1 MRAALLG
8 MSAAI
13 AFTTPAT
20 AAPASESTSTSAP
33 ASAPASASV
42 DADADVNFT
51 QEGIREARE
60 AERYWTPERIRGAV
74 AIDAKG
80 QEVKGNSATGDEA
93 RPGGRQKRSLRA
105 PSRPTA
111 EGIASVG
118 VFLIRGG
125 DGEATSD
132 QFCSASAVASPTKSL
147 VITAAHCLKGDR
159 SYRSI
164 AFVPG
169 YRAGAAKAG
178 QVGETPYGIFP
189 MQPGKVWID
198 GRYLRPTPSD
208 DVDFAFLRVGPNA
221 RGQLLED
228 AIGRGNELTSV
239 GSAHLARKKV
249 TVAGY
254 PGGTRTPLQCTN
266 DTTAFQGRFMEIRCD
281 GFRAGVSGGPFL
293 ENFDGRRGKLVGVIG
308 GYKTGGLY
316 DHISYTSQFDDDV
329 FRLYRKA
336 VGDAPPDKGSV
347 LGDAQSW
354 QHAKA
359 MTAGRF
365 HTTSA
370 RDTSAR
376 DTSVNDGVSDLI
388 VRRDNGEVSLYR
400 GNGKFGFAKEV
411 RLIGPNGTWKHAEV
425 ITAGDFTG
433 SATSDLF
440 VRWSDGELTLYK
452 DVDEHTKLR
461 DEIQLR
467 RPNSLWKNA
476 KAVTAGHYTGAGT
489 RADDLV
495 VRWSDGELTLY
506 PDVDEKGTHTERR
519 LTAPNKT
526 WTHARD
532 ISSGSFT
539 GSATATGQDLFVRW
553 SDGEVSVYENIAA
566 KSLKSEHR
574 LRPAGS
580 PWRQATLTTV
590 GAFGGGS
597 AREDDVIVR
606 WSTGK
611 LSVNADTTPASLSR
625 EHTLVPN
632 PGG

>member
-13 AFTTPAT
+13 TLTTPAT
-20 AAPASESTSTSAP
+20 AAPAPSS
-33 ASAPASASV
+33 ASASV
-42 DADADVNFT
+42 GSAPAPSRTSGPTPDVT
-51 QEGIREARE
+51 REAMREAWE
-60 AERYWTPERIRGAV
+60 AERYWSPERIRGAV
-74 AIDAKG
+74 AID
-80 QEVKGNSATGDEA
+80 VKDKRIKGDEA
-93 RPGGRQKRSLRA
+93 KGDEAEPGGRQKRSLRA

-111 EGIASVG
+111 QGIASVG

-125 DGEATSD
+125 DGAAAPD

-147 VITAAHCLKGDR
+147 VITAAHCLKGNR
-159 SYRSI
+159 RNRSI

-169 YRAGAAKAG
+169 YRAGDVEVG
-178 QVGETPYGIFP
+178 QVGETPYGVFP
-189 MQPGKVWID
+189 VQPGKIWVD
-198 GRYLRPTPSD
+198 GRYLQSMPSD

-228 AIGRGNELTSV
+228 ATGRGNTLTV
-239 GSAHLARKKV
+239 VDSAHLARKKV
-249 TVAGY
+249 TVAGF
-254 PGGTRTPLQCTN
+254 PGGKRTPLQCTN
-266 DTTAFQGRFMEIRCD
+266 DTTAFHGRFMEIHCD

-293 ENFDGRRGKLVGVIG
+293 ENFDGRRGSLVGVIG

-329 FRLYRKA
+329 FRLYRQA
-336 VGDAPPDKGSV
+336 VGDAPPDEASV
-347 LGDAQSW
+347 LGDARTW
-354 QHAKA
+354 QGAKA

-365 HTTSA
+365 HTA
-370 RDTSAR
+370 
-376 DTSVNDGVSDLI
+376 SVRHAISDLVVRRNDGEFI
-388 VRRDNGEVSLYR
+388 LYR
-400 GNGKFGFAKEV
+400 GNGKFGFGEQV

-433 SATSDLF
+433 SATYDLF

-452 DVDEHTKLR
+452 DVDENIKLR
-461 DEIQLR
+461 NEIQLR

-476 KAVTAGHYTGAGT
+476 KTITAGDFAAAGT
-489 RADDLV
+489 KANDLV
-495 VRWSDGELTLY
+495 VRWSDGEVTLY
-506 PDVDEKGTHTERR
+506 PGVDAKGTHAEQK
-519 LTAPNKT
+519 LIAPNKT

-532 ISSGSFT
+532 ISAGSFDN
-539 GSATATGQDLFVRW
+539 SSSGQDLFVRW

-566 KSLKSEHR
+566 KSLRSEHR

-590 GAFGGGS
+590 GAFGGG
-597 AREDDVIVR
+597 AAGEDDVMVR
-606 WSTGK
+606 WSTGN
-611 LSVNADTTPASLSR
+611 LAVNADTTPSSLSR